1 MKDIVD
7 SVIRKANNGTIMS
20 YGQTSSG
27 KTHTL
32 FGNLSKDN
40 HLDWGLVPRTISYV
54 YQEIQS
60 QGDPH
65 GAAKCKVRL
74 SLIEVYNEQIRDLL
88 SSSTTNLS
96 VLQTSEGIHIQGLT
110 AHQVKN
116 TQECLD
122 LLKQGM
128 ENRITGSTAMNE
140 RSSRSHCVVML
151 SVTDLVGKESKLCL
165 VVSDATIKYAE
176 C

>member
-1 MKDIVD
+1 
-7 SVIRKANNGTIMS
+7 MS

-32 FGNLSKDN
+32 FGNLSKDKN
-40 HLDWGLVPRTISYV
+40 HSDWGLVPRTISYV

-65 GAAKCKVRL
+65 EGVMWKVRL

-88 SSSTTNLS
+88 STSATNLS
-96 VLQTSEGIHIQGLT
+96 VLQTSEGIHIPGLT
-110 AHQVKN
+110 ALHVNN

-122 LLKQGM
+122 RMKQGM
-128 ENRITGSTAMNE
+128 ENRSTGSTAMNE

-151 SVTDLVGKESKLCL
+151 SVTDPAGKESKLCL
-165 VVSDATIKYAE
+165 VVSDIIIE
-176 C
+176 CDE